1 MSKAILMFF
10 HQNRE
15 FYLPNYSPIISLLNQ
30 QLVLILFKLIIT
42 HKNQTLRIYE
52 FKTTNFTSFIV

>member
-1 MSKAILMFF
+1 MFF